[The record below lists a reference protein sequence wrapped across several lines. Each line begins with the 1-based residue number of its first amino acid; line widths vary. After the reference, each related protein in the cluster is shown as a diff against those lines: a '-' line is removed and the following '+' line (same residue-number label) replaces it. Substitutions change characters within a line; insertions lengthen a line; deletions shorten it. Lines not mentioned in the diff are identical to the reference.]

1 MFCIELNYQT
11 LGLVNEMLYIECGGD
26 YQLPT
31 LKKEIT
37 GSLKKNLA
45 FILKCKFFR
54 ASLNIQDFKI
64 YCFRI

>member
-31 LKKEIT
+31 LKKGIT
-37 GSLKKNLA
+37 GSLKGSITNKTFFPESHLEYP
-45 FILKCKFFR
+45 ILT
-54 ASLNIQDFKI
+54 
-64 YCFRI
+64 